1 MTRITTKAIIRHC
14 NLNDGFSVNHSELQ
28 VTKLPNG
35 TITASI
41 EHWHYAVAVDT
52 HRLIGELIK
61 EQRAT
66 RKVMERI
73 DRRLAKRVKL

>member
-1 MTRITTKAIIRHC
+1 MGHPTQEASHMTVKTQDLI
-14 NLNDGFSVNHSELQ
+14 NNGFNIQHSGA
-28 VTKLPNG
+28 TNK
-35 TITASI
+35 TALI
-41 EHWHYAVAVDT
+41 EQWQYAVAVDT